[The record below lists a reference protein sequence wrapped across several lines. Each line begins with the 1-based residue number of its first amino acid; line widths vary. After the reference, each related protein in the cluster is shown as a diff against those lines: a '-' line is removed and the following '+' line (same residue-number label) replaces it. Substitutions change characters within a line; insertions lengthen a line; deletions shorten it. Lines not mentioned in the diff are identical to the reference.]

1 MKRTKIR
8 VIALALFVSLLS
20 LLLASCGQ
28 KENAVDEETSAVET
42 DRIEVSVP
50 EDEVKIDPIKN
61 GDVSPDEIPQDKDIK
76 VVSHTVKEIKKE
88 TDDIV
93 PPVVVSE
100 SVETGLREF
109 DDTPGEM
116 IGGVYNDDVIIAERV
131 EQAKEEKASVAKN
144 PTVEKS
150 VESEAAPAPS
160 LPSDVYEDDGNGGA
174 APVFVD
180 PANGGANPFA
190 GGSSDVDEHNADE
203 YVGEGDRPGEG
214 IHF

>member
-1 MKRTKIR
+1 MKRTNFR
-8 VIALALFVSLLS
+8 VIALALSVILWS

-28 KENAVDEETSAVET
+28 KESVAGEETSAVET

-50 EDEVKIDPIKN
+50 EDDVKIDPIKN

-100 SVETGLREF
+100 SVETGQREF

-131 EQAKEEKASVAKN
+131 EQA
-144 PTVEKS
+144 
-150 VESEAAPAPS
+150 
-160 LPSDVYEDDGNGGA
+160 DVYEDDGNGGA

-180 PANGGANPFA
+180 PASGGANPFA

>member
-8 VIALALFVSLLS
+8 VIALVAFVILWS

-28 KENAVDEETSAVET
+28 KESVADEETSAVET

-61 GDVSPDEIPQDKDIK
+61 GDVSPDEIPRDKDIK

-88 TDDIV
+88 TDEEI

-100 SVETGLREF
+100 SVETGQREIG
-109 DDTPGEM
+109 DASGEM
-116 IGGVYNDDVIIAERV
+116 IGGVYNDDVIIAERI
-131 EQAKEEKASVAKN
+131 EQAKEEKEGVSKN

-180 PANGGANPFA
+180 PASGGANPFA
-190 GGSSDVDEHNADE
+190 GGGSDVDEHNADE